1 MRTGTAAGFAP
12 LVVMILSAGLAWAQP
27 GFHGGCPGAGP
38 GMGGCPGMGG
48 GPGVGP
54 GMPGMEEGPGDGPG
68 VILRFLER
76 LDLTDD
82 QRDAVEEIMEE
93 TRERIE
99 AIREESGLT
108 EPGRDFL
115 VLFSSPDLTA
125 GDLADLAG
133 RADAL
138 RERIRE
144 AGIEAVVRIH
154 DVLTDEQLERIR
166 EFAER
171 DFHGMRERF
180 EGRWR

>member
-1 MRTGTAAGFAP
+1 MRKGTAALFACAM
-12 LVVMILSAGLAWAQP
+12 VMILSAGLAWAQP
-27 GFHGGCPGAGP
+27 GFPGGGMPCPGMGGGPGAGP
-38 GMGGCPGMGG
+38 GMGG
-48 GPGVGP
+48 GPE
-54 GMPGMEEGPGDGPG
+54 MPGMEGNPGEGPGM
-68 VILRFLER
+68 ILRFLER

-82 QRDAVEEIMEE
+82 QREAVEVIMEE

-125 GDLADLAG
+125 EDLDELAG

-144 AGIEAVVRIH
+144 VGIEAVVRIH
-154 DVLTDEQLERIR
+154 DVLTEEQLERIR
-166 EFAER
+166 DFAEG
-171 DFHGMRERF
+171 DFHGIHGRF
-180 EGRWR
+180 GGRWR